1 MLLPLSLTFCLTH
14 SLSLSVSPLSSS
26 LPPPFHFA
34 YKPQA
39 NLFVLPLI
47 AIKSSDKHRCFT

>member
-1 MLLPLSLTFCLTH
+1 MLLPLSLMLCLTH
-14 SLSLSVSPLSSS
+14 SLSVSPLSSS

-39 NLFVLPLI
+39 NLFVLSLV
-47 AIKSSDKHRCFT
+47 AIKSSDEHCCFT